1 MFDSGA
7 NLIKLTVVDRDN
19 TYVAV
24 GDSGQGMFPKE
35 TDSWRTSRC
44 TFSQQSV
51 VITPAGLFLWEWT
64 LAAVLQ
70 SRACKLFLCFSQWQW
85 MDIGLCLYPPFSLL
99 SCKSLLMVNVKAP
112 IPCQR
117 IFWRNPG
124 MLRITSGFLVAWAA
138 EGTMEL
144 QWYLTGFFLRRLRCP
159 LSCSL
164 LKFLVSQENW
174 S

>member
-24 GDSGQGMFPKE
+24 EDSGQGMFPKE
-35 TDSWRTSRC
+35 TNSWRTSRC

-51 VITPAGLFLWEWT
+51 VITPAGLFPWEWT

-70 SRACKLFLCFSQWQW
+70 GRACKLFLCFSQWQW

-144 QWYLTGFFLRRLRCP
+144 QWYLTGFF
-159 LSCSL
+159 
-164 LKFLVSQENW
+164 
-174 S
+174 